1 MIELLAG
8 VKQIDFVE
16 SSPAKSIGTVG
27 SGFEAFLLVDE
38 GINTEQ
44 LKARF
49 EKEIA
54 AEEASVKKSEA
65 KLNGNFAQHAPAEVV
80 QAERDKMTES
90 KRRIEKLTG
99 YVKSL

>member
-1 MIELLAG
+1 MVELLAG
-8 VKQIDFVE
+8 VRQIDFVDNA
-16 SSPAKSIGTVG
+16 PAKSIGTVG
-27 SGFEAFLLVDE
+27 TGFEAFLLVDE

-54 AEEASVKKSEA
+54 EEEAVVKKSEA

-80 QAERDKMTES
+80 QAAAMEAAAVQAPARA
-90 KRRIEKLTG
+90 
-99 YVKSL
+99 